1 VDEERLLGRELEEA
15 GRGADRPPRLV
26 HVRLGLEEG
35 KPPVAGTQLGEP
47 AGELRA
53 ERAAVAPRQLVGDEP
68 ADVVPRPLVLAARVA
83 EAHDEQVE
91 RRGGLASTEQAQL
104 VPLQVLL
111 PSFWIVS
118 TKRCKD
124 AGSVRI

>member
-1 VDEERLLGRELEEA
+1 SDRPEAVVAGETAAEPRLEPAFLQVDIVVDEERLLGRELEEA
-15 GRGADRPPRLV
+15 GCGADRPPRLV
-26 HVRLGLEEG
+26 HVRLRLEEG
-35 KPPVAGTQLGEP
+35 EPTVADAQLGEP

-91 RRGGLASTEQAQL
+91 RRGGLAS
-104 VPLQVLL
+104 
-111 PSFWIVS
+111 
-118 TKRCKD
+118 
-124 AGSVRI
+124 